1 MFERTADAAPIPPR
15 FGAIIIGDEIISGK
29 RQDKHLPWLIATLAA
44 RGLRLSWSMYLGD
57 ERQRLTETF
66 RRTLAESEV
75 VFSFGGIGNTPDD
88 HTRQAAAAALDLDLA
103 VHPEAEREMR
113 ARFGNDMTPERL
125 LLGTFP
131 QGSAI
136 IPNPFNRVPGFSL
149 CQHYFVPGFPQM
161 AHPMIEWV
169 LEQHY
174 ATFFSAPDAKI
185 DRAFL
190 LTGPKAYESA
200 LLDLMVQ
207 IAENYPSLRLFSLPM
222 MDGPERRHLEL
233 GVEGEP
239 SLVAQAMEEI
249 RLEVERRGIPW
260 VWRP

>member
-1 MFERTADAAPIPPR
+1 
-15 FGAIIIGDEIISGK
+15 
-29 RQDKHLPWLIATLAA
+29 
-44 RGLRLSWSMYLGD
+44 
-57 ERQRLTETF
+57 
-66 RRTLAESEV
+66 
-75 VFSFGGIGNTPDD
+75 
-88 HTRQAAAAALDLDLA
+88 
-103 VHPEAEREMR
+103 
-113 ARFGNDMTPERL
+113 
-125 LLGTFP
+125 
-131 QGSAI
+131 
-136 IPNPFNRVPGFSL
+136 
-149 CQHYFVPGFPQM
+149 
-161 AHPMIEWV
+161 MIEWV

-174 ATFFSAPDAKI
+174 AAFFSAPDAKI